1 MLDTYKV
8 TTTKIHGLKQL
19 LLEPHFVSLHGT
31 VTLSKLEFPLILG
44 LCAQTFRYSPAHQ
57 NSTLIHIIPYL
68 CTTYFPLSHML
79 PILQPTSVTF
89 LTHNIIP
96 NLLLLRES
104 WHACCILQ
112 QNLREVPE
120 GHPTLLSALYHT
132 QAKVCCKSED
142 MEQK

>member
-1 MLDTYKV
+1 MLDTYRV

-19 LLEPHFVSLHGT
+19 LLEPHFLSLHGT
-31 VTLSKLEFPLILG
+31 VMLSKLEFPLILG
-44 LCAQTFRYSPAHQ
+44 LCAQTFRHSPAHQ
-57 NSTLIHIIPYL
+57 NSTLIYIIPYL
-68 CTTYFPLSHML
+68 CTTYFPLSHTL
-79 PILQPTSVTF
+79 PIFQLTPVTF

-96 NLLLLRES
+96 KLLLLCES
-104 WHACCILQ
+104 WHARGILQ